1 MLISYC
7 IRRVLYLIPVCLC
20 VVSLVSV
27 LIYLVPGDPADQILG
42 ELATLEQKEDL
53 RNSLGLNQPLT
64 SQIGSYFMGLARGDL
79 GTSLLSQRPVLELV
93 SERAPAT
100 LKLALASILI
110 AILLAIPLG
119 VLSAYRNGTW
129 LDWSSMLF
137 AMAGVAIPNFWL
149 GPMLILLFSLYLGL
163 LPVSGN
169 DTLAHY
175 VLPSITMGTALSAAL
190 SRMTRTAVLDNLNEQ
205 YVTTAFS
212 KGLSSFRVMVSHVL
226 KNSAIPVVTIIGL
239 QFGAL
244 LTGAIITEK
253 VFDWPGLGLLMLD
266 AIEKR
271 DYPVV
276 QGLVLIFSATYLLV
290 NLFTDVSYAVLDP
303 RVRLEKK

>member
-7 IRRVLYLIPVCLC
+7 LRRLLYLLPVCIC
-20 VVSLVSV
+20 VVSLVSI
-27 LIYLVPGDPADQILG
+27 LIYFVPGDPTDQILG
-42 ELATLEQKEDL
+42 ELATLEQKEEL
-53 RNSLGLNQPLT
+53 RQNLGLNRST
-64 SQIGSYFMGLARGDL
+64 FTQITHYFSGLARGDL
-79 GTSLLSQRPVLELV
+79 GTSLLTQRPVLEMI
-93 SERAPAT
+93 SSRAPAT
-100 LKLALASILI
+100 IKLALASLLV

-129 LDWSSMLF
+129 IDWSSMLF

-149 GPMLILLFSLYLGL
+149 GPMLILLFALYLGW

-169 DTLAHY
+169 DSWQNY
-175 VLPSITMGTALSAAL
+175 ILPAITMGTALSAAL
-190 SRMTRTAVLDNLNEQ
+190 SRMTRTAVLDNLGEQ
-205 YVTTAFS
+205 YVTTAFA
-212 KGLSSFRVMVSHVL
+212 KGLSGYRVMVGHVL
-226 KNSAIPVVTIIGL
+226 KNSMVPVVTIIGL

-290 NLFTDVSYAVLDP
+290 NLITDVSYAVLDP
-303 RVRLEKK
+303 RVRLNK

>member
-7 IRRVLYLIPVCLC
+7 LRRILYLVPVCIC

-27 LIYLVPGDPADQILG
+27 LIYFVPGDPTDQILG

-53 RNSLGLNQPLT
+53 RSSLGLNKSIF
-64 SQIGSYFMGLARGDL
+64 SQMTGYFAGLARGDL
-79 GTSLLSQRPVLELV
+79 GTSLLTQKPVLEMI
-93 SERAPAT
+93 SSRAPAT
-100 LKLALASILI
+100 IKLALASLLV
-110 AILLAIPLG
+110 AIFLAIPLG

-129 LDWSSMLF
+129 VDWSSMLF

-149 GPMLILLFSLYLGL
+149 GPMLILLFSLYLGW

-169 DTLAHY
+169 DSPQHY
-175 VLPSITMGTALSAAL
+175 ILPAITMGTALSAAL
-190 SRMTRTAVLDNLNEQ
+190 SRMTRTAVLDNLGEQ
-205 YVTTAFS
+205 YVRTAFS
-212 KGLSSFRVMVSHVL
+212 KGLSSFRVMVAHVL
-226 KNSAIPVVTIIGL
+226 KNSTIPVVTIIGL

-253 VFDWPGLGLLMLD
+253 IFDWPGLGLLMLD

-276 QGLVLIFSATYLLV
+276 QGLVLVFSASYLLV
-290 NLFTDVSYAVLDP
+290 NLLTDVSYAILDP
-303 RVRLEKK
+303 RVRLDK